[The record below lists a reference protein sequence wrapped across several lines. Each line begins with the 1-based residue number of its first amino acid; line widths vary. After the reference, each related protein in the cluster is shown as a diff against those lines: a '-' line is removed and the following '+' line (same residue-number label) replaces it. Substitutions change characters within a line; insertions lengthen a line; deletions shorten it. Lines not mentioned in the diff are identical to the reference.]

1 MYYNNMKY
9 YLENWS
15 VELGIHYFVFTV
27 VFGKIF
33 MYFTTVF
40 EPTAPTLIVQLL
52 TLTITRYNVI

>member
-1 MYYNNMKY
+1 MKY

-15 VELGIHYFVFTV
+15 VELGIHYFVFII
-27 VFGKIF
+27 VFGNIF
-33 MYFTTVF
+33 MYYTIVF